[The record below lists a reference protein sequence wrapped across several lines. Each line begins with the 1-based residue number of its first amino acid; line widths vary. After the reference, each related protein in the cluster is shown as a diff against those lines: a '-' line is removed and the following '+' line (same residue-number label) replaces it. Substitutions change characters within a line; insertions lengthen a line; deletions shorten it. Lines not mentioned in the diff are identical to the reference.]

1 MVAGMNDPNRKD
13 PNYASMSVAIEE
25 HIPDTSLVHC
35 WARTHSM
42 VHDVKH
48 CLKRAKR
55 CGVNVTLTGFKK
67 LKGDDSLPAG
77 IADIDIAFVFKEIH
91 HAGTA
96 FQGGLKRGAE
106 KIFVP
111 VSDDPALFVFID
123 AHDEHVLDI
132 QVA

>member
-67 LKGDDSLPAG
+67 LKGD
-77 IADIDIAFVFKEIH
+77 VFGEDGNSSMH
-91 HAGTA
+91 SEHMGAATTTSTRRRCTWCTGT
-96 FQGGLKRGAE
+96 RR
-106 KIFVP
+106 
-111 VSDDPALFVFID
+111 S
-123 AHDEHVLDI
+123 
-132 QVA
+132 

>member
-67 LKGDDSLPAG
+67 LKGD
-77 IADIDIAFVFKEIH
+77 VFGED
-91 HAGTA
+91 GTSSMHSEHMSCNNY
-96 FQGGLKRGAE
+96 FNQTTMHLVHKHE
-106 KIFVP
+106 KKLISQFNLGDCCS
-111 VSDDPALFVFID
+111 SD
-123 AHDEHVLDI
+123 
-132 QVA
+132 